1 MVRKM
6 ELFDAIVRRWKLFV
20 DIGLLVPFSK
30 MEWSGGRKYL
40 Y

>member
-6 ELFDAIVRRWKLFV
+6 ELFDAMVRRWKLFV
-20 DIGLLVPFSK
+20 AMGLLVPFSK